1 MGYVL
6 ATIEIISIIS
16 LFISICVAII
26 MMCLCHK
33 NGAVI
38 SIGLTFLF
46 CIIAIII
53 NPFIRIDSNF
63 IYTSFDDI
71 YRGSSYGIAAISAGH
86 DVKIEVTEDVNEA
99 ILVHNNLFD
108 SWTLYVPSEG

>member
-16 LFISICVAII
+16 LFISICVAIT
-26 MMCLCHK
+26 MACLCHK
-33 NGAVI
+33 NGTI
-38 SIGLTFLF
+38 IGIGLTFLF
-46 CIIAIII
+46 GVVAIVI
-53 NPFIRIDSNF
+53 NPFIRIDSKF
-63 IYTSFDDI
+63 IYTTFDDV
-71 YRGSSYGIAAISAGH
+71 YRGSSYGIAAVSAGH
-86 DVKIEVTEDVNEA
+86 DVKIEVSEDVNEA

>member
-16 LFISICVAII
+16 LFISMCVALIMACLCRKNSTIVSICLAFLFGVVAII
-26 MMCLCHK
+26 M
-33 NGAVI
+33 NYFV
-38 SIGLTFLF
+38 
-46 CIIAIII
+46 
-53 NPFIRIDSNF
+53 RVDSNF

-86 DVKIEVTEDVNEA
+86 DVKIEVSEDVNEA

>member
-16 LFISICVAII
+16 LFISICVALTMI
-26 MMCLCHK
+26 CLCHK
-33 NGAVI
+33 HGAAI
-38 SIGLTFLF
+38 SICLTFLF
-46 CIIAIII
+46 GIVAIVI
-53 NPFIRIDSNF
+53 NPLIRIDSKF
-63 IYTSFDDI
+63 IYTSFDDV
-71 YRGSSYGIAAISAGH
+71 YRGSCYGITAVSAGH
-86 DVKIEVTEDVNEA
+86 DVKIKVSEDVDES